1 MDVERTPEG
10 EDLLSRG
17 DLARWSGLPE
27 RHPLVGLFHRFGG
40 FRKMN
45 EAFGQLSHLQG
56 ADFIDAVFGSLGVTL
71 ELSEEDLQRIPET
84 GPFVLVS
91 NHPYGVL
98 DALAIVR
105 QIRTR
110 RPDFKWV
117 WTQCSATWLSSEQ
130 LVVVSGGEEA
140 QAGAPPVWMEGG
152 LGIGGLRGRIR
163 GLSRGAGVQIS
174 PVEARGG

>member
-1 MDVERTPEG
+1 MDMERISEG
-10 EDLLSRG
+10 EDLLTRG

-40 FRKMN
+40 FRRMN

-98 DALAIVR
+98 DALDA
-105 QIRTR
+105 
-110 RPDFKWV
+110 
-117 WTQCSATWLSSEQ
+117 A
-130 LVVVSGGEEA
+130 LV
-140 QAGAPPVWMEGG
+140 
-152 LGIGGLRGRIR
+152 
-163 GLSRGAGVQIS
+163 
-174 PVEARGG
+174 